1 MLNKNERI
9 EMLEDAQEKINE
21 AIDLITEAV
30 RDTDDE
36 ASAQAYIIAHLKN
49 WANGENP
56 YDDHIPNLIESIRKS
71 KK

>member
-21 AIDLITEAV
+21 AIDLITNAV
-30 RDTDDE
+30 CGTNL
-36 ASAQAYIIAHLKN
+36 AATVSAYTVAHLTN